1 MSNVSGKRKRD
12 AQGGG
17 RMVAAPPVIS
27 DAAREKAMAYK
38 PPDPH
43 TAPPCCTV
51 KFAKVLKHA
60 GTCKP
65 WLLYALLDVANTP
78 WCHGW
83 TPQCISILLDEKNRN
98 LIRAEIVCHP
108 VVARQ
113 IATALDG
120 QNHPNW
126 TRVGPAADDDTV
138 RDAVLHFCVGAQKG
152 VVKLVANRFQ
162 AGDGR
167 RVWTEKIE
175 ACKAIDAGYRQQA
188 AAVDVL
194 QVHQRASAVA
204 AAVGGAPPATVAV
217 CGIGRAALTVVRTC
231 ALAQAMAS
239 GGTFVAAAPDATVW
253 AACDADARLA
263 VACSADGTRLV
274 VTLLSWHG
282 EAAPMVAMEVDLQ
295 PHEAVASVAVL
306 HGGGLFLSHAGAITK
321 SPYGGKLAGNLF
333 AHRSAMPVPGT
344 WTLLGAHNSTTL
356 VAASSSGV
364 VVWPDALGA
373 GIRRVVLVR
382 AWGPKGCTADAT
394 KYKRRADAPLHA
406 IVARDALPAWPPSTA
421 PVPAV
426 MCGSDVLCQID
437 AAIYAVTVP
446 LLDTVLSYDTEW
458 TPRVVVSGVHGT
470 LLAACPGDTPTVRIA
485 TTLGVYI
492 DGAFTA
498 MPACACATWV
508 RPETLLRDGDTVRV

>member
-1 MSNVSGKRKRD
+1 M
-12 AQGGG
+12 A
-17 RMVAAPPVIS
+17 AAPPVLS
-27 DAAREKAMAYK
+27 DADRGAAMAYI

-43 TAPPCCTV
+43 KAPGSCAGRFT
-51 KFAKVLKHA
+51 KVLKHA
-60 GTCKP
+60 GSCKP

-83 TPQCISILLDEKNRN
+83 TPRCISILLDEKNRN

-113 IATALDG
+113 IAAALDR

-126 TRVGPAADDDTV
+126 ARLGLAADDDAV
-138 RDAVLHFCVGAQKG
+138 RDAVLKFCVGAQKG

-167 RVWTEKIE
+167 RAWTEKIE
-175 ACKAIDAGYRQQA
+175 ECKAIDAGYRQQA
-188 AAVDVL
+188 AAVDML
-194 QVHQRASAVA
+194 QAHQRASAVA
-204 AAVGGAPPATVAV
+204 AAVGGAPPASVTT
-217 CGIGRAALTVVRTC
+217 CGIGRTALTVARTC
-231 ALAQAMAS
+231 ALARATAS

-253 AACDADARLA
+253 AACDAEARLA

-274 VTLLSWHG
+274 VTLLPWHG
-282 EAAPMVAMEVDLQ
+282 EAAPMVAMEVNLQ
-295 PHEAVASVAVL
+295 PHEAVASVVVL

-321 SPYGGKLAGNLF
+321 SPYGAKLAGNLF

-344 WTLLGAHNSTTL
+344 WTLLPAHNSTTL

-382 AWGPKGCTADAT
+382 AWGPKGRTADAA
-394 KYKRRADAPLHA
+394 KYKRRADAPLNA
-406 IVARDALPAWPPSTA
+406 IVARDALPAWPSSTA

-437 AAIYAVTVP
+437 AVIYAVAVP
-446 LLDTVLSYDTEW
+446 LLDTVLPYNTDW
-458 TPRVVVSGVHGT
+458 KPRVVLSGVRGT
-470 LLAACPGDTPTVRIA
+470 LLAACPGDAPTVRIA

-498 MPACACATWV
+498 MPACASAAWV
-508 RPETLLRDGDTVRV
+508 HSETLVRDGETVRVAAD